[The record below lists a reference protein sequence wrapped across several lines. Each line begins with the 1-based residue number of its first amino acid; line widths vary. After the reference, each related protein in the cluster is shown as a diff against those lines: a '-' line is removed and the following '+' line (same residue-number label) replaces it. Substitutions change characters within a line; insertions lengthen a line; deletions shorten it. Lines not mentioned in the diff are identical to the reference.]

1 MASVSQ
7 RHSQLVNCIINNE
20 MGAFFEWSDAKE
32 SVGKNDFPCYVK
44 PYLEFENVYGFNGLL
59 RVNYFIELPST

>member
-1 MASVSQ
+1 
-7 RHSQLVNCIINNE
+7 

-59 RVNYFIELPST
+59 RVNYFIELPSTYID